1 MDLSIVD
8 LDVPFSLIFAVG
20 ATSNAY
26 AALGVLAVITWQ
38 VLFISIPTIILA
50 ISLQVI
56 FSSWI
61 VLTDICMSL
70 LRKFS
75 IRYELMILTV

>member
-50 ISLQVI
+50 VCLQVI
-56 FSSWI
+56 LTNRIRAYVI
-61 VLTDICMSL
+61 VEKDL
-70 LRKFS
+70 
-75 IRYELMILTV
+75 Y

>member
-20 ATSNAY
+20 ATANAY

-38 VLFISIPTIILA
+38 VLFISIPTIVLA
-50 ISLQVI
+50 ICLQVMNI
-56 FSSWI
+56 
-61 VLTDICMSL
+61 L
-70 LRKFS
+70 LVE
-75 IRYELMILTV
+75 Y

>member
-50 ISLQVI
+50 ICLQVI
-56 FSSWI
+56 FP
-61 VLTDICMSL
+61 L
-70 LRKFS
+70 
-75 IRYELMILTV
+75 

>member
-8 LDVPFSLIFAVG
+8 LDVPFSLIFSVA

-26 AALGVLAVITWQ
+26 ASLGVLAVITWQ

-50 ISLQVI
+50 VCLQVI
-56 FSSWI
+56 
-61 VLTDICMSL
+61 LTK
-70 LRKFS
+70 RS
-75 IRYELMILTV
+75 IRYKILTV